1 MGLNH
6 VPDPSDDGR
15 EVTVFALTLLEN
27 QYTIGGE
34 DSAAGLDYLKQVQFS
49 FKEAVGK
56 TLTGRPLPLPA
67 KAGKYL

>member
-1 MGLNH
+1 M
-6 VPDPSDDGR
+6 
-15 EVTVFALTLLEN
+15 FALTLLEN